1 MPVRTASA
9 GNVSISIAARSSVV
23 RLYSTTDGQTWVE
36 RSEPTNAC
44 KVHSIGCS
52 RIRRDEPRDTLPT
65 AEPASRPCTATRHA
79 HTPNQAGALRDAPL
93 RENRETG
100 GSQGLH
106 PTDRLTK
113 ASLSLQ
119 HRHAENPPISLLAL
133 TKGSA
138 PHGGLKIHLH
148 EAVGLPVSSAFTA
161 RQVIAKQSTE
171 RGQSLQWAL
180 SRSK

>member
-1 MPVRTASA
+1 
-9 GNVSISIAARSSVV
+9 
-23 RLYSTTDGQTWVE
+23 
-36 RSEPTNAC
+36 
-44 KVHSIGCS
+44 
-52 RIRRDEPRDTLPT
+52 
-65 AEPASRPCTATRHA
+65 
-79 HTPNQAGALRDAPL
+79 
-93 RENRETG
+93 
-100 GSQGLH
+100 
-106 PTDRLTK
+106 
-113 ASLSLQ
+113 
-119 HRHAENPPISLLAL
+119 LLAL